1 MFGTGIT
8 AGPSV
13 DTSALSISASTVTG
27 PAAASSGVGQPT
39 YVNRLGVQWH
49 TSSRAC
55 RVNVWQRLCAT
66 APVAGLAGVNIAM
79 DMNNPASDARLPGSA
94 QLGGVLGVLGRL
106 LLLGPDPAAWIA
118 NPVN

>member
-27 PAAASSGVGQPT
+27 PALCEPGGGQSS
-39 YVNRLGVQWH
+39 YVNRLGVSW
-49 TSSRAC
+49 AYI
-55 RVNVWQRLCAT
+55 VKNLPDDVWQRLCAT

-79 DMNNPASDARLPGSA
+79 DMNNPASGAPLPGSA
-94 QLGGVLGVLGRL
+94 QLGGALGVLSRL